1 MVAQTKQVGVHGRRK
16 PTILDVATAAGVSK
30 SLVSMVIRG
39 DDRVGP
45 ERRQAVLDAISKLSY
60 RPNAMARGLVQR
72 RTRILGLVISDLRN
86 PFFGAV
92 VTGIQEQ
99 ALALGYKI
107 LISTGERRVRL
118 EEEAI
123 ESFLELRVAG
133 LILATSQ
140 ISDRAIARAAGAVP
154 VVVLNRETADEAS
167 DSISNDNLM
176 GAQIAVDH
184 CISLGHRQIAHVH
197 GGAGSAARG
206 RREGY
211 ERAMRAAGLDAEIR
225 VFDGGFTEDGG
236 YRAGRAILARRPLPT
251 AIFAA
256 NDLCAIGVLNALE
269 EAGLRIP
276 DDISLIGYDNTTL
289 AALRHVSLTTI
300 HQPGED
306 MGRLAVVRLM
316 ERIHD
321 GRTEP
326 RHDIVS
332 PSLVVRATTGRPRPE
347 AASQPGRV
355 PTISASRTSNTLEEG
370 GRP

>member
-1 MVAQTKQVGVHGRRK
+1 VVQQKKRVGASSRRR
-16 PTILDVATAAGVSK
+16 PTILDVAALAGVSK

-39 DDRVGP
+39 DEGVSP
-45 ERRQAVLDAISKLSY
+45 ERRQAVLDAIARINY

-72 RTRILGLVISDLRN
+72 RTRIVGLVVSDLRN
-86 PFFGAV
+86 PFFGGV
-92 VTGIQEQ
+92 VTGIQEH
-99 ALALGYKI
+99 ALQSGYRI
-107 LISTGERRVRL
+107 LISTGERRVDL

-123 ESFLELRVAG
+123 ESFLELRVDG

-140 ISDRAIARAAGAVP
+140 IDDAAIARAAASVP

-167 DSISNDNLM
+167 DSITNDNLM
-176 GAQIAVDH
+176 GAEIAVEH
-184 CISLGHRQIAHVH
+184 LHSLGHRHIAHVQ
-197 GGAGSAARG
+197 GGPSASGRA

-211 ERAMRAAGLDAEIR
+211 QRAMEELGLGDEVRI
-225 VFDGGFTEDGG
+225 VDGGFTEDGG
-236 YRAGRAILARRPLPT
+236 YRGARALLAREPLPT
-251 AIFAA
+251 AIIAA

-269 EAGLRIP
+269 EAGL
-276 DDISLIGYDNTTL
+276 SLPNDVSLVGYDNTSL

-306 MGRLAVVRLM
+306 MGKLAVARLL

-332 PSLVVRATTGRPRPE
+332 PSLVVRSTSGPPRRQPE
-347 AASQPGRV
+347 PS
-355 PTISASRTSNTLEEG
+355 S
-370 GRP
+370 